1 MRSSLV
7 LATALALITA
17 TAPLANAQN
26 LVSNPGFETGDFT
39 GWTQAGFS
47 GLDGVGIPQHSGDYA
62 GQFGAVSGT
71 SSISQFVATSN
82 GVSYSLSFWLYNPSD
97 HGNYTFFGAYWGGNE
112 LMSLTTPGGFE
123 WTQYAFN
130 VQATDASTL
139 LEFRFQHI
147 LSYWALDDVSVTTSE
162 STVPEPATMTLLATG
177 LAGLAAA
184 RKRRRNVA

>member
-62 GQFGAVSGT
+62 GQF
-71 SSISQFVATSN
+71 
-82 GVSYSLSFWLYNPSD
+82 
-97 HGNYTFFGAYWGGNE
+97 
-112 LMSLTTPGGFE
+112 E
-123 WTQYAFN
+123 WTQYAFD